1 MITAVVGIVT
11 IIPLIIGLVL
21 LPVQLANRRA
31 YDAKVKQLTPPE
43 RAFEAAAQGTV
54 IASF

>member
-1 MITAVVGIVT
+1 VGTSTAT
-11 IIPLIIGLVL
+11 E
-21 LPVQLANRRA
+21 
-31 YDAKVKQLTPPE
+31 VKQLTPPE